1 MLKCICALIV
11 LIFFQ
16 WIEVN
21 VAFAQS
27 LSEQSEETGE
37 LSDHHSSFNYD
48 DYETH
53 QLYDELLKA
62 YTKKDS
68 LRIAELLHR
77 ISTDYSSKGRWDR
90 GESLALDALQISKAI
105 EVDST
110 LASSFNALAISL
122 RSKARD
128 LHESGD
134 IDDNQFLQLADSVI
148 YLYDKKLDALKNE
161 NLPLYEAYTYQ
172 GMGQMYIQ
180 TKDIRPEDIFK
191 ATNYFDKAVSTA
203 FTTNNSRLQFV
214 TQLWYGISLLHQEK
228 FDETFTLLDRLS
240 SMLNDESL
248 NSLSKYIYHNLKLS
262 TFLRSAGEEELLEL
276 LIERDK
282 FLREVWLV
290 DHQTEIAAMDRRY
303 ETSETKVELEQQAK
317 INELQQAQI
326 TRRNFFIATMF
337 ILFAAIAAGTFYLY
351 RLNLRN
357 KELAENNEMLVR
369 EQNHR
374 VKNNLQMIS
383 SLLNLQAK
391 NSNGSSKSTIL
402 DSSRRVQSIA
412 LLHRRLYDD
421 FEGKKE
427 VDIKTY
433 IEELLEEI
441 LFASSNQDIPV
452 RLNLEEF
459 KMPIG
464 RAVHLALILNELVT
478 NSLKHVFSRERLN
491 GECIEL
497 LLKTTGDK
505 AVLTYRDHGG
515 VFDVDAFKK
524 SGSLGNQIIRSQAQY
539 LSKEFKIENED
550 GFKLEIIF
558 K

>member
-1 MLKCICALIV
+1 
-11 LIFFQ
+11 
-16 WIEVN
+16 
-21 VAFAQS
+21 
-27 LSEQSEETGE
+27 
-37 LSDHHSSFNYD
+37 
-48 DYETH
+48 
-53 QLYDELLKA
+53 
-62 YTKKDS
+62 
-68 LRIAELLHR
+68 
-77 ISTDYSSKGRWDR
+77 
-90 GESLALDALQISKAI
+90 
-105 EVDST
+105 
-110 LASSFNALAISL
+110 
-122 RSKARD
+122 
-128 LHESGD
+128 
-134 IDDNQFLQLADSVI
+134 
-148 YLYDKKLDALKNE
+148 
-161 NLPLYEAYTYQ
+161 
-172 GMGQMYIQ
+172 
-180 TKDIRPEDIFK
+180 
-191 ATNYFDKAVSTA
+191 
-203 FTTNNSRLQFV
+203 
-214 TQLWYGISLLHQEK
+214 
-228 FDETFTLLDRLS
+228 
-240 SMLNDESL
+240 
-248 NSLSKYIYHNLKLS
+248 
-262 TFLRSAGEEELLEL
+262 
-276 LIERDK
+276 
-282 FLREVWLV
+282 
-290 DHQTEIAAMDRRY
+290 MDRRY
-303 ETSETKVELEQQAK
+303 ETSKTKVELEQQAK

-326 TRRNFFIATMF
+326 ARRNFFIVAMV
-337 ILFAAIAAGTFYLY
+337 ILFIAIAVGTFYLY
-351 RLNLRN
+351 RLNLLN

-383 SLLNLQAK
+383 SLLHLQAK

-524 SGSLGNQIIRSQAQY
+524 SESLGNQIIRSQAQY

-550 GFKLEIIF
+550 GFKFEIRF

>member
-1 MLKCICALIV
+1 VKI
-11 LIFFQ
+11 IFFLTFLISNQ
-16 WIEVN
+16 VVDMN
-21 VAFAQS
+21 FSHPGHVAVAN
-27 LSEQSEETGE
+27 EEPNNSTGQKY
-37 LSDHHSSFNYD
+37 SFLDGNLQ
-48 DYETH
+48 TH
-53 QLYDELLKA
+53 QLYDNLLKA
-62 YTKKDS
+62 YSNKDS
-68 LRIAELLHR
+68 LSIAELLHR

-110 LASSFNALAISL
+110 LASSYNALAISL

-128 LHESGD
+128 LHESGE
-134 IDDNQFLQLADSVI
+134 IDENQFLQLADSVI
-148 YLYDKKLDALKNE
+148 YLYEKKLDALKNE

-172 GMGQMYIQ
+172 GMGQMYLQ
-180 TKDIRPEDIFK
+180 TKEIRPEDIFK
-191 ATNYFDKAVSTA
+191 ATNYFDQAMLLALST
-203 FTTNNSRLQFV
+203 NDLRLQFI

-228 FDETFTLLDRLS
+228 FDEIFTLLDRLS
-240 SMLNDESL
+240 PMLNHESL

-262 TFLRSAGEEELLEL
+262 TFLRSADEEELLEI

-303 ETSETKVELEQQAK
+303 ETSKTKVELEQQAK

-326 TRRNFFIATMF
+326 ARRNFFIVTMV
-337 ILFAAIAAGTFYLY
+337 ILFIAIAVGTFYLY

-383 SLLNLQAK
+383 SLLHLQAK

-524 SGSLGNQIIRSQAQY
+524 SESLGNQIIRSQAQY

-550 GFKLEIIF
+550 GFKFEIRF